1 MQINGLNG
9 KDPKSCKNNKGE
21 GIGMKRRTLALS
33 ILTVVCC
40 LGLIVGA
47 TLALFNSSSKVDISV
62 TSGDVNVSATIKS
75 YTTYSKGAE
84 TEKKGT
90 FENGGKATVDGGSV
104 VLDRISPMDKIVLEI
119 AVSNKSNIAYQYRM
133 KLGTELEKTLYDQL
147 LVGLSEDGT
156 EYTYYNSYVT
166 AWQKGTEQTETTL
179 YLSVELPE
187 YIKSAWQGQECAFAL
202 TFEAVQG
209 NAAVTDDE
217 AVSRVYIVESQEE
230 LNETL
235 GKMVRGDTVVL
246 GGGEWAQAT
255 IAFEDVKTI
264 NVRGYKV
271 GVLTVNAPAG
281 TVHYYND
288 AGTVIGEAIAE
299 NSLHVYGEIDSLQLK
314 QGRTVVEAGAVVETI
329 ASMPAAESAVVIEV
343 AQTAQVSKVVASG
356 EGETKLDNSGI
367 VENVSG
373 EGTLIEG
380 AVTEE
385 SFFTHLEATG
395 SASLAMDIT
404 LPGDIGETELWK
416 KISKIDLNGFTMTVT
431 PSATLNVAGGQE
443 LTICNGTLK
452 IAMDSVT
459 TAGMAVEAGSAL
471 TLDKVVY
478 NCEGTAL
485 FALGQAATVNVIDS
499 EISATGYCV
508 ATNASGEQNHGV
520 VFNLTGSKFNGDPN
534 PSHAGT
540 AIIMNVPG
548 QLNMKGCTV
557 NGYFHCLI
565 VRGGTAVLEDCT
577 LINTVEN
584 DSYLNYFDN
593 RNWGTGNRVN
603 VAALTLGNKS
613 PDAYQYP
620 TDCTLINTKVES
632 AGGYDY
638 PAIYAIGN
646 TGDGLGVTLSFG
658 DNVTTIG
665 DIEIGN
671 DAVIVDNAVAMVK
684 NKVYL
689 SLSDAVVAA
698 NNGGTV
704 RLLNGLKNVSAS
716 FDYTD
721 GWTNMGESTSA
732 PNTYGNNYY
741 SYTIQD
747 VTIESFG
754 EEKSVL
760 KGLNLASGKVSE
772 KDPTDPTKEAYYT
785 QIIIKG
791 LTFKNISFTDQVY
804 IGSGTKGLSMIDG
817 LTFDSCDFNMSASQE
832 KYKDALVVNSAIGLT
847 EGDIYLIYDLNV
859 YNCNFIN
866 CRRSINLGNAKNVT
880 LEGNRYNQCTLGI
893 YFGTALGNI
902 LIKDNRIENGEQLVY
917 ANNFA
922 NNYAAYDNTTRTTIT
937 GNIMVNMTKSSGY
950 FCSTAYDNGKSAGKS
965 TYEVRDNYWGAAEGI
980 TAVEG
985 FRIER
990 TYAPSKS
997 ETILDAAP
1005 RSTELV

>member
-1 MQINGLNG
+1 MSKKTG
-9 KDPKSCKNNKGE
+9 
-21 GIGMKRRTLALS
+21 S
-33 ILTVVCC
+33 ILSAVIVMMLC
-40 LGLIVGA
+40 LCLIVGA
-47 TLALFNSSSKVDISV
+47 TFALFSSEEKVNISV
-62 TSGDVNVSATIKS
+62 TNGAVNVSATIKD
-75 YTTYSKGAE
+75 YATYSKGVE
-84 TEKKGT
+84 MEKGT
-90 FENGGKATVDGGSV
+90 FENGGTATVVGGNV
-104 VLDRISPMDKIVLEI
+104 VLDAISPMDKIVLEI

-156 EYTYYNSYVT
+156 EYTYYSSYVT

-187 YIKSAWQGQECAFAL
+187 YVKSAWQGKECTFAL
-202 TFEAVQG
+202 TLEAVQG
-209 NAAVTDDE
+209 NAAVTDE
-217 AVSRVYIVESQEE
+217 AEANLVYIVETQDE
-230 LNETL
+230 LDEAIATM
-235 GKMVRGDTVVL
+235 KDYDTVVL

-288 AGTVIGEAIAE
+288 AGTVNVEAIAE
-299 NSLHVYGEIDSLQLK
+299 NSLHVYGEIDDLQLK
-314 QGRTVVEAGAVVETI
+314 QGRTVVEAGAVVRTI
-329 ASMPAAESAVVIEV
+329 ASMPTAESAVVIEV

-485 FALGQAATVNVIDS
+485 FALGQAATVNVIKS
-499 EISATGYCV
+499 EIVASGYCL
-508 ATNASGEQNHGV
+508 ATNAGTPDNYNV
-520 VFNLTGSKFNGDPN
+520 IFNLEDSVISASSEPAA
-534 PSHAGT
+534 SGT

-548 QLNMKGCTV
+548 ELNMKGCTV

-593 RNWGTGNRVN
+593 RNWGTGNTVN
-603 VAALTLGNKS
+603 IAALTLGNKS

-620 TDCTLINTKVES
+620 TDCTLINTTIES
-632 AGGYDY
+632 VGVY
-638 PAIYAIGN
+638 PSIYAIGN
-646 TGDGLGVTLSFG
+646 TGDGLGVTLTFG
-658 DNVTTIG
+658 DNVTGIG
-665 DIEIGN
+665 DIVIGN
-671 DAVIVDNAVAMVK
+671 DAVTVNNAVAMVE

-689 SLSDAVVAA
+689 SLTEAIIAA

-704 RLLNGLKNVSAS
+704 RLLNGLENITAT
-716 FDYTD
+716 FEYTD
-721 GWTNMGESTSA
+721 DWTNMGVSSSQ
-732 PNTYGNNYY
+732 PNTHGNNYY
-741 SYTIQD
+741 SYIIKD

-754 EEKSVL
+754 AEKSVV
-760 KGLNLASGKVSE
+760 KGLSFASGKVNE
-772 KDPTDPTKEAYYT
+772 IDPTDSTKAAYYT
-785 QIIIKG
+785 QIIIEG
-791 LTFKNISFTDQVY
+791 LTFKNISFTDQVN
-804 IGSGTKGLSMIDG
+804 IGSSVKGFSMIDG
-817 LTFDSCDFNMSASQE
+817 LTFDGCSFDMADSAE
-832 KYKDALVVNSAIGLT
+832 KYKDALVVNSATGLT
-847 EGDIYLIYDLNV
+847 GGDIYLIYNFTV
-859 YNCNFIN
+859 QNCDFVN
-866 CRRSINLGNAKNVT
+866 CRRSIDLDNAKNVT
-880 LEGNRYNQCTLGI
+880 LESNHFTQCEYGVC
-893 YFGTALGNI
+893 FSTALGNI
-902 LIKDNRIENGEQLVY
+902 TIKDNRIENGAQLID

-922 NNYAAYDNTTRTTIT
+922 NNYAAYDYTTHTVIT
-937 GNIMVNMTKSSGY
+937 GNIMVNMTQKY
-950 FCSTAYDNGKSAGKS
+950 VCSTAYDNGKTSDIS
-965 TYEVRDNYWGAAEGI
+965 TYEVCDNYWGAAEGV
-980 TAVEG
+980 TVEQG
-985 FRIER
+985 FRIENTYGASR
-990 TYAPSKS
+990 T
-997 ETILDAAP
+997 ETIADTAP
-1005 RSTELV
+1005 RTTEQA